1 MTAMGSATNNKRSG
15 DIETAVSNNK
25 NSQKEKRPYKKRKH
39 KNQRDKLPYPSPG
52 KIIEYKNKIYAISF
66 LSRFLNP
73 KLMFQLQ
80 FNSGPAIESM
90 LSSDED
96 EQSSNQLG
104 QEAED
109 EGLFQ
114 FRRSNASQYHK
125 VLYFMTKT
133 QISYIS
139 MNFVFN
145 INYCCL
151 LLLIA
156 ASSS

>member
-1 MTAMGSATNNKRSG
+1 
-15 DIETAVSNNK
+15 
-25 NSQKEKRPYKKRKH
+25 
-39 KNQRDKLPYPSPG
+39 
-52 KIIEYKNKIYAISF
+52 
-66 LSRFLNP
+66 
-73 KLMFQLQ
+73 MFQLQ

-151 LLLIA
+151 LLLLQPLLHKFGNWPW
-156 ASSS
+156 ASKQENGLADSKYRFTLTSIRHPRFVHSKYTLFCDFILFWS